1 MKNSM
6 TYLLFTTLLF
16 INCGNEPKVNS
27 VSENITPMEQE
38 VKPEIV
44 NDDSST
50 TITSESTSV
59 KETKTTE
66 NKTQETKAKTSKLET
81 ILSDKDKVLALPVE
95 KVVQDTIETTK
106 TIVETPEVVIPE
118 FKHQAF
124 DELLRK
130 YVTSNGNVNYKG
142 FKTEITKLNSY
153 IKELDK
159 QYANYNSWSKNKQ
172 LAFWINVYNAHTIKL
187 ITDNYPVSSITKI
200 KGGKPWDYK
209 FIKLGDKTYTLNEV
223 ENEIIRPKFKE
234 PRIHFAVNCAAKSC
248 PKLMNKAWTEDNLN
262 SSLTT
267 QTKAFLANST
277 ENQLSAKQVK
287 LSKIFEWYNVDFTD
301 NGSLISFINKYSS
314 TTVSDNAKV
323 LYNEYNWE
331 LNE

>member
-1 MKNSM
+1 MI
-6 TYLLFTTLLF
+6 YLLFTTLFF
-16 INCGNEPKVNS
+16 INCGNEPQVNS
-27 VSENITPMEQE
+27 VNENITQVEQE
-38 VKPEIV
+38 VKTEIEQ
-44 NDDSST
+44 NDSVAT
-50 TITSESTSV
+50 KIIETNPTKKSEI
-59 KETKTTE
+59 TE
-66 NKTQETKAKTSKLET
+66 NKAQETSTKKSKLEEL
-81 ILSDKDKVLALPVE
+81 LSNKDKVLALPVE
-95 KVVQDTIETTK
+95 KVIQDTIEPTN

-130 YVTSNGNVNYKG
+130 YVTSSGKVNYKG
-142 FKTEITKLNSY
+142 FKTEISKLNNY

-159 QYANYNSWSKNKQ
+159 QYVNYNSWSKNKQ

-209 FIKLGDKTYTLNEV
+209 FIKLGDKTYTLNQV
-223 ENEIIRPKFKE
+223 ENEIIRPKFNE

-248 PKLMNKAWTEDNLN
+248 PKLMNKAWTENNLN
-262 SSLTT
+262 SALTI
-267 QTKAFLANST
+267 QTKAFLANTT

-287 LSKIFEWYNVDFTD
+287 LSKIFEWYNADFTK

-314 TTVSDNAKV
+314 TSVNENAKV
-323 LYNEYNWE
+323 SYNEYNWQ

>member
-1 MKNSM
+1 MIH
-6 TYLLFTTLLF
+6 LLFTTLFF

-27 VSENITPMEQE
+27 VSGNITPIEQE

-44 NDDSST
+44 KNDSVVT
-50 TITSESTSV
+50 KTIETNPIEKSE
-59 KETKTTE
+59 TTE
-66 NKTQETKAKTSKLET
+66 NKIEETTIKTTKLEEL
-81 ILSDKDKVLALPVE
+81 LSNKDQVLALPVE
-95 KVVQDTIETTK
+95 KVIQDTIETIK
-106 TIVETPEVVIPE
+106 AIVETPAEVVIPE
-118 FKHQAF
+118 FKHQTF

-130 YVTSNGNVNYKG
+130 YVTSNGKVNYKG

-209 FIKLGDKTYTLNEV
+209 FIKLGDKTYTLNQV
-223 ENEIIRPKFKE
+223 ENEIIRPKFNE

-287 LSKIFEWYNVDFTD
+287 LSKIFEWYNTDFTK

-314 TTVSDNAKV
+314 ISVNENAKV
-323 LYNEYNWE
+323 SYNEYNWE